1 MSSNMENTKKK
12 KNYTEEEDFALPKSW
27 KVVSED
33 PIKGTDQSSNDFWT
47 NVRAHASLSLPSFEH
62 RFQDSL
68 RQRFG
73 TISRTISKFS
83 GCYASVMR
91 LNQSGKSNEDK
102 YEDAVT
108 LFKEENKSTGF
119 KYRAIWEIL
128 KETPKFSPEITKK
141 RSFADMNGK

>member
-1 MSSNMENTKKK
+1 MSSNTENRTKK
-12 KNYTEEEDFALPKSW
+12 KNYTEEEDFTLAKSW

-33 PIKGTDQSSNDFWT
+33 PIKGTDQSSNDFWA
-47 NVRAHASLSLPSFEH
+47 NVRAHASLSVPSFEQ

-91 LNQSGKSNEDK
+91 LNQSGKSAEDK
-102 YEDAVT
+102 YDDAVT
-108 LFKEENKSTGF
+108 LFKTETKSSSF
-119 KYRAIWEIL
+119 KYRAIWEML
-128 KETPKFSPEITKK
+128 KETPKFSPGISKK
-141 RSFADMNGK
+141 RSSAGMDGN